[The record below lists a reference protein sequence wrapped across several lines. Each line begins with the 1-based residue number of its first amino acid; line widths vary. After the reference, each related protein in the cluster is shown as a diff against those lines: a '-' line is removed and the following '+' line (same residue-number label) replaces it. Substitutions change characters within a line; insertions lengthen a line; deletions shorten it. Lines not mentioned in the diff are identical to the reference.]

1 MNVFKFSPLLLSL
14 VFPLHAHA
22 GETEWAIQAL
32 VLHQHVE
39 EIGRTGN
46 TLVEESGLEPGVE
59 LVVRW
64 VARENALSGKML
76 LSSST
81 LDYEGRTQSGVPV
94 DSATDYRR
102 LRATLGY
109 SRGITDTTKLN
120 IQLETEWLSRDINGT
135 GNISGLQEDTKSS
148 RLLFGVEKHLGGVDR
163 PIRVDLAAVVGV
175 SGTQT
180 ISAPGIIDDVD
191 LPEGRTLGARVAA
204 NLPLGESNGRGLAW
218 SLAPTVEYLHSERS
232 EDRPWFQNGVRR
244 GTLAQPET
252 RRWSAGV
259 GLMAS
264 W

>member
-1 MNVFKFSPLLLSL
+1 MNVFKFSPLLLPF

-32 VLHQHVE
+32 ALHQHVE

-46 TLVEESGLEPGVE
+46 ILVEESGLEPAAE
-59 LVVRW
+59 LVARW
-64 VARENALSGKML
+64 IASENTLSGKML
-76 LSSST
+76 FGSST
-81 LDYEGRTQSGVPV
+81 LDYEGRTQSGVPI
-94 DSATDYRR
+94 DSETDYRR

-109 SRGITDTTKLN
+109 SRVMTDTTKLS
-120 IQLETEWLSRDINGT
+120 IQFETEWLSRDIQGIGT
-135 GNISGLQEDTKSS
+135 ISGLQEDTRSS
-148 RLLFGVEKHLGGVDR
+148 RLLFGVEKRVGGVGR
-163 PIRVDLAAVVGV
+163 PIRLDLAAVVGV

-191 LPEGRTLGARVAA
+191 LPEGSTLGARVAA
-204 NLPLGESNGRGLAW
+204 NLPLGESDGRGLAW

-232 EDRPWFQNGVRR
+232 EDRPWFQNGVLR

-252 RRWSAGV
+252 RRWAAGV
-259 GLMAS
+259 GLVAS